1 MDLVSII
8 IPVFNTGK
16 YLQEC
21 IDSVINQTYK
31 NIEIILIDDAST
43 DQKTIEI
50 LAQYKQKYPNIILK
64 INKENKGQSTS
75 RNIAVNLAT
84 GKYITFLD
92 SDDYIEKDYIETLIL
107 AKKQTNADLVICN
120 LANFRDSDPQRKI
133 EFLYK
138 YSLEPNKVYKNTEL
152 FDKFILL
159 KDPLIPCGKLFE
171 LKQYKQS
178 KNSFA
183 DGYIFEDTDWSVRL
197 ALNVKTIVALKY
209 QGYLRRLRD
218 GSTLDVSKNNLKLID
233 QIIAVYHIYESIKN
247 LENYQRD
254 KQYFTDFYIRLCF
267 TTIKH
272 YENPEY
278 RMTHI
283 KTFFE
288 YLKKMDLTMTPI
300 SNALRWKYNL
310 LYRFYKITKKDNDK
324 KEFYKKK
331 YQIQNIA
338 FKYSI
343 SPDDYV

>member
-1 MDLVSII
+1 MDLVSIL

-43 DQKTIEI
+43 DQKTIEL
-50 LAQYKQKYPNIILK
+50 LAQYKQKYPNIKLE
-64 INKENKGQSTS
+64 INKENKGLSTS

-92 SDDYIEKDYIETLIL
+92 SDDYIEKDYIETLVL
-107 AKKQTNADLVICN
+107 AKNKTNADLVICN
-120 LANFRDSDPQRKI
+120 IANFRDSDPQRKI

-138 YSLEPNKVYKNTEL
+138 YSLEPNRIYQNTEV
-152 FDKFILL
+152 FDKFRLL
-159 KDPLIPCGKLFE
+159 KDPLVAYGRLFE
-171 LKQYKQS
+171 LEQYKQS

-197 ALNVKTIVALKY
+197 ALNVKTIVVLNY
-209 QGYLRRLRD
+209 QGYLRRLRE
-218 GSTLDVSKNNLKLID
+218 GSILALAENNLKLID
-233 QIIAVYHIYESIKN
+233 QIIVVYHIYESIKN

-254 KQYFTDFYIRLCF
+254 KQYFTNFYVDLCF
-267 TTIKH
+267 SQIKH
-272 YENPEY
+272 YETPEY

-288 YLKKMDLTMTPI
+288 YLKKMDLTMIPI

-310 LYRFYKITKKDNDK
+310 LYRFYKIIKKDKDK
-324 KEFYKKK
+324 KEYYKKK